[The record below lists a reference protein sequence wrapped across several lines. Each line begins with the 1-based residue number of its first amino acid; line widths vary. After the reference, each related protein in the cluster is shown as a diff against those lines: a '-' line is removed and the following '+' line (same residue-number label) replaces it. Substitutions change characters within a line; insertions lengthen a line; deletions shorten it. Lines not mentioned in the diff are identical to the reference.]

1 MKKWMIDKNHSTVG
15 FEVKHMMVSKV
26 RGQFDSYSAVIE
38 ADDLTDLTSA
48 KIAFKFAG
56 ESINTRHEERDNHL
70 KSADFFDIKNYPT
83 IDFKSTNI
91 TENRGAYKVTGDLTI
106 KNVTKSVTF
115 VVTFGGKALGPD
127 GVEVYGFEA
136 ETMINRGDFGLT
148 WNAALETGGVLV
160 GEKVKI
166 FVQLELN
173 DPSHVSSEKSE
184 VKDKPLNKRE
194 HLNKEIDCNKMY
206 QMITEKINDFIL
218 VTNKDGTILF
228 ANPSLETVL
237 NDDPSTVQVDNFIE
251 KIHPY
256 EQETVRK
263 EISTIIGSVINKSL
277 NTEFQL
283 LHKEGYYMDVE
294 ADIITIDDLSF
305 TNLEND
311 LVLIVMREVTERK
324 KAEEAIYHLAFNDHL
339 TNLPNRRSFM
349 NQLQSELMD
358 RKYSHS
364 MLSVLCVDLDNFK
377 QINDQWGHEAGDFV
391 IKEVAERIQSV
402 IGPENV
408 VARFGGDEFVVML
421 KNVHREDD
429 VKSISEKLVEEIYS
443 PINHLG
449 QEYLINIV

>member
-1 MKKWMIDKNHSTVG
+1 MKKWMIDKNHSTV
-15 FEVKHMMVSKV
+15 
-26 RGQFDSYSAVIE
+26 
-38 ADDLTDLTSA
+38 
-48 KIAFKFAG
+48 
-56 ESINTRHEERDNHL
+56 
-70 KSADFFDIKNYPT
+70 
-83 IDFKSTNI
+83 
-91 TENRGAYKVTGDLTI
+91 
-106 KNVTKSVTF
+106 
-115 VVTFGGKALGPD
+115 
-127 GVEVYGFEA
+127 
-136 ETMINRGDFGLT
+136 
-148 WNAALETGGVLV
+148 
-160 GEKVKI
+160 
-166 FVQLELN
+166 
-173 DPSHVSSEKSE
+173 
-184 VKDKPLNKRE
+184 
-194 HLNKEIDCNKMY
+194 
-206 QMITEKINDFIL
+206 
-218 VTNKDGTILF
+218 
-228 ANPSLETVL
+228 
-237 NDDPSTVQVDNFIE
+237 VQVDNFIE

-377 QINDQWGHEAGDFV
+377 QINDQWGHEAGDLV

-421 KNVHREDD
+421 KNVHSEDD